1 MQLFQISSFEV
12 VPLSAGL
19 DQLVGSQD
27 SDLIPAGE
35 FSSASELGTRQ
46 FISFATTTTRQ
57 RNRASV
63 AQKIRKNLR
72 CWCLNGA
79 ATTKIQCNAMMN
91 KQQFYDLKHSHVV
104 VAVLSRAQL
113 CSTLK
118 QGVMP
123 RYENVPGWTNCL
135 GQKNVVRL
143 S

>member
-1 MQLFQISSFEV
+1 
-12 VPLSAGL
+12 
-19 DQLVGSQD
+19 
-27 SDLIPAGE
+27 
-35 FSSASELGTRQ
+35 
-46 FISFATTTTRQ
+46 
-57 RNRASV
+57 
-63 AQKIRKNLR
+63 
-72 CWCLNGA
+72 
-79 ATTKIQCNAMMN
+79 MMN

-135 GQKNVVRL
+135 GQKM